1 VIQRAVVD
9 SNMLQAPALRSWLE
23 DKPGNVAVL
32 PDYLWLEIY
41 KQQTVAGLEAA
52 FSVIRDF
59 PDRLAVLKASG
70 ELANLD
76 PSQPNLIEQ
85 MLRLGVADEIRMM
98 VEAISLARHGEPETM
113 AQLQEKWS
121 SATAHMAGML
131 EGTAD
136 IIASL
141 PEIAEIFTADEIRRC
156 RTNCRYT
163 TEMFEKI
170 FGAADQLY
178 ETFLQPYDVKPGH
191 LSIEHRYDAYL
202 YRLALGIIIYALWWI
217 RSGSQLPKRLDRAR
231 NDFIDLGFAVYGS
244 YFAGLITDDA
254 KARWMHDN
262 LVAALR
268 MIGARHGP
276 GMNRMSLDAA
286 C

>member
-1 VIQRAVVD
+1 MIRRAVVD
-9 SNMLQAPALRSWLE
+9 SNMLQAPALRTWLASE
-23 DKPGNVAVL
+23 PGNVAVL

-52 FSVIRDF
+52 FLVIRDF
-59 PDRLAVLKASG
+59 PDRLAVLKPSG

-76 PSQPNLIEQ
+76 PSHPNLVEK
-85 MLRLGVADEIRMM
+85 MLRLCVADEVRMTI
-98 VEAISLARHGEPETM
+98 EAISLARRGEPEVM
-113 AQLQEKWS
+113 VQLQEKWS
-121 SATAHMAGML
+121 SAAAHMAGIL
-131 EGTAD
+131 EGAAD

-141 PEIAEIFTADEIRRC
+141 PEIAEIFTADEIRLC

-163 TEMFEKI
+163 MGMFEKI

-178 ETFLQPYDVKPGH
+178 ETFLQSCDVSPGH

-202 YRLALGIIIYALWWI
+202 YRMALGIVIYALWWI

-244 YFAGLITDDA
+244 YFTGLITDDA

-262 LVAALR
+262 LSAALR

-276 GMNRMSLDAA
+276 RVARTSLDAT